1 MQQYELDIIDKEQ
14 ERKEQL
20 KKDLKI
26 KQKRKEYNQRPEV
39 KEARKEYNQRPEVKE
54 ARKKYRQRP
63 DVKQKRNR
71 AKEAKRKIIR
81 TVESPKDITRQWA
94 ALKRQRLIIDT
105 RRRKNLKNISVK
117 LTAEDI
123 LELIPKDLKCPV
135 YKVPFVFN
143 VNSPWNLS
151 FDRIDNEKEYTK
163 DNVVVVSVKVNTIKN
178 TATSKELYKI
188 ADFYYELEKN
198 NLDK

>member
-1 MQQYELDIIDKEQ
+1 MFQYELDIIDKEIECK
-14 ERKEQL
+14 ERL

-26 KQKRKEYNQRPEV
+26 KQKRKEYNQRP
-39 KEARKEYNQRPEVKE
+39 
-54 ARKKYRQRP
+54 

-71 AKEAKRKIIR
+71 AKEARRKIIR
-81 TVESPKDITRQWA
+81 TVKSPKDITRQWA
-94 ALKRQRLIIDT
+94 ALRRQRLVIDT
-105 RRRKNLKNISVK
+105 RRRKNLKNISVR

-123 LELIPKDLKCPV
+123 LDLIPKDLKCPV

>member
-1 MQQYELDIIDKEQ
+1 
-14 ERKEQL
+14 
-20 KKDLKI
+20 
-26 KQKRKEYNQRPEV
+26 
-39 KEARKEYNQRPEVKE
+39 
-54 ARKKYRQRP
+54 
-63 DVKQKRNR
+63 
-71 AKEAKRKIIR
+71 
-81 TVESPKDITRQWA
+81 
-94 ALKRQRLIIDT
+94 
-105 RRRKNLKNISVK
+105 
-117 LTAEDI
+117 
-123 LELIPKDLKCPV
+123 LIPKDLKCPV

-178 TATSKELYKI
+178 TASSKELYKI

>member
-1 MQQYELDIIDKEQ
+1 MFQYELNIIDKEI
-14 ERKEQL
+14 ERKERL

-26 KQKRKEYNQRPEV
+26 RQK
-39 KEARKEYNQRPEVKE
+39 RKEYNQRPEVKE

-63 DVKQKRNR
+63 DVKQKRNK
-71 AKEAKRKIIR
+71 AKEARRKIIR

-94 ALKRQRLIIDT
+94 SLRRQRLVIDT
-105 RRRKNLKNISVK
+105 RRRKNLKNISVR

-188 ADFYYELEKN
+188 ADFYYKLEKN